1 MNIGQTVR
9 ACNTRR
15 RSPIDVGQMYL
26 VVRGLG
32 QQAGNQRA
40 DLAGPQN
47 QHLTHAMPPK
57 KGVHVSIGACVPPTA
72 IPGIRR
78 AGSRARP
85 RSSPSTRTPR
95 PSARSWRELARLPP
109 IVVSWEVENLRERL
123 AAVQRGEGFLLQG
136 GDCAESFVECESDR
150 IAKQLKVLLQMSLV
164 LLSGM
169 KKPVIRVGRM
179 AGQYAKPR
187 SADMETRD
195 GVTLP
200 AYRGDLVNRPEF
212 TPEARRAD
220 PQLLL
225 RGYERAALTLN
236 FVRALVDGGF
246 ADLHHPEYWD
256 LGFVR
261 HAQLREAYERIAR
274 SIGDALD
281 FFESLSGKRVHEATR
296 VDFFASHEG
305 LHLLYEQAQT
315 RYIARQNR
323 WYNLSTHMP
332 WIGMR
337 TAAARGRARRVFPR
351 HRQSDRHQD
360 RRGHER
366 AVAAG
371 TGDHAQSAE
380 SARAADADPPLRRQG
395 HREVA
400 AGGDRGGA
408 SAPATRCCGA
418 AIPMHGNTETST
430 GGFKTRRFEN
440 ILKEL
445 DLAFRIHADQGSYL
459 GGAHIEL
466 TGEDVTE
473 CTGGARGLTD
483 ADLQRAYRSQVDPR
497 LNYEQALELAM
508 LIAERSKRVSL
519 EASRAH

>member
-1 MNIGQTVR
+1 M
-9 ACNTRR
+9 
-15 RSPIDVGQMYL
+15 RSTDSNSWHPASWQSRKAAQQPVYEDPEAL
-26 VVRGLG
+26 AKVV
-32 QQAGNQRA
+32 
-40 DLAGPQN
+40 
-47 QHLTHAMPPK
+47 
-57 KGVHVSIGACVPPTA
+57 S
-72 IPGIRR
+72 
-78 AGSRARP
+78 
-85 RSSPSTRTPR
+85 
-95 PSARSWRELARLPP
+95 ELARLPP

-187 SADMETRD
+187 SADMETRE

-261 HAQLREAYERIAR
+261 HAQLREAYERTAR

-337 TAAARGRARRVFPR
+337 TAALEGAHVEYFRGISNPI
-351 HRQSDRHQD
+351 
-360 RRGHER
+360 GIKI
-366 AVAAG
+366 
-371 TGDHAQSAE
+371 
-380 SARAADADPPLRRQG
+380 
-395 HREVA
+395 
-400 AGGDRGGA
+400 
-408 SAPATRCCGA
+408 GA
-418 AIPMHGNTETST
+418 AMSEQWLQELVTTLNPQNQPGRLTLIHRFGAKDIEKSLPAAIAAVKRTGHTVLWCCDPMHGNTETST

-508 LIAERSKRVSL
+508 LIAERGNRKP
-519 EASRAH
+519 

>member
-1 MNIGQTVR
+1 MRSTDSTSWHAASWQ
-9 ACNTRR
+9 TRR
-15 RSPIDVGQMYL
+15 AMQQPTYEDANELSR
-26 VVRGLG
+26 VV
-32 QQAGNQRA
+32 A
-40 DLAGPQN
+40 
-47 QHLTHAMPPK
+47 
-57 KGVHVSIGACVPPTA
+57 
-72 IPGIRR
+72 
-78 AGSRARP
+78 
-85 RSSPSTRTPR
+85 
-95 PSARSWRELARLPP
+95 ELARLPP
-109 IVVSWEVENLRERL
+109 VVVSWEIEILRERL
-123 AAVQRGEGFLLQG
+123 AAAQRGEGFLLQG
-136 GDCAESFVECESDR
+136 GDCAENFADCESDR

-164 LLSGM
+164 LLSEM
-169 KKPVIRVGRM
+169 KRPIIRVGRM

-212 TPEARRAD
+212 TPQARRAD

-261 HAQLREAYERIAR
+261 HAQLHEAYERIAR

-281 FFESLSGKRVHEATR
+281 FFESLTGKQVHDATR
-296 VDFFASHEG
+296 VDFFSSHEG

-315 RYIARQNR
+315 RFIPRQNR

-332 WIGMR
+332 WIGVR
-337 TAAARGRARRVFPR
+337 TAQVDGAHVEYFRGISNPIGVKI
-351 HRQSDRHQD
+351 
-360 RRGHER
+360 
-366 AVAAG
+366 
-371 TGDHAQSAE
+371 
-380 SARAADADPPLRRQG
+380 
-395 HREVA
+395 
-400 AGGDRGGA
+400 
-408 SAPATRCCGA
+408 GA
-418 AIPMHGNTETST
+418 AMDDQWLQQLVTTLNPHNQPGRLTLIHRFGAKDVERSLPRVIEAVRRTGHTVLWCCDPMHGNTETST
-430 GGFKTRRFEN
+430 GGLKTRRFEN
-440 ILKEL
+440 ILTEL
-445 DLAFRIHADQGSYL
+445 DLSFRIHAELGSYL

-466 TGEDVTE
+466 TGEEVTE

-508 LIAERSKRVSL
+508 LIAERSKRQP
-519 EASRAH
+519 